1 MELSD
6 YAQALGAAQRLVPN
20 WREGDMQE
28 AQLATARMQ
37 PQLMQAQIARSQAQS
52 QQEAQEAAFK
62 EQRRAAFQSGLT
74 SLGGRPTPQKL
85 YQLSAQFPEFAT
97 QIQGAAKGISTEDGA
112 KVVRNLAPVQSLIQN
127 GKYDLA
133 AAEVKRHIDADKA
146 AGIEPDEHDTEL
158 YGMLTS
164 GDPDQAKSAGGIVYG
179 LLAAL
184 NPDTAAANLAKVSTD
199 KNKVVSAGGALV
211 DENGNELYRASQKAE
226 YRTIKNGDGSESI
239 VEVGGGDPAS
249 GGGRFSRSP
258 STATP
263 GYGDGSRYER
273 TQDDIPDGRTQY
285 GWTPR
290 ARNGGDNT
298 DAAVDGK
305 IKGMTAA
312 LGIPPDAPFPPGTT
326 NLQIAQALTLSEGG
340 KGSIADR
347 NNNPGNLTDPK
358 TGGYRKFATKEA
370 GLQAAAAQ
378 VARNRSR
385 GQNTISTMVEG
396 LPAGAAARSARPAAS
411 APGAKVVFTSKPG
424 SGNPVDNATVN
435 FYAEKIAAG
444 GDLPQLGSGKESSAW
459 RRAILSRAAEIQGG
473 RGINGGESNLA
484 QADVKANRSALLQ
497 AQKQYTSTVG
507 FEDTFQRNVKEVLR
521 LAPQGVGGSAPI
533 FNRWIQSGRKSIK
546 GDPAV
551 SAFNVAVN
559 TAANEYAKLASG
571 ASGGA
576 VTSDSARHEAME
588 ILNNA
593 QTLPQLQASIK
604 QMQIDG
610 HNRVLALDTQIKRLR
625 DGISGA
631 GNSGRNRP
639 AASAA
644 PQGGKLIGMY
654 KGKQVFQLAN
664 GRRVVAK

>member
-20 WREGDMQE
+20 WRQGDMQE
-28 AQLATARMQ
+28 AELASARMQ
-37 PQLMQAQIARSQAQS
+37 PQLMQAQIVAS
-52 QQEAQEAAFK
+52 QQRAQQDAQKAQYE
-62 EQRRAAFQSGLT
+62 EQRRAAFSTGLSGL
-74 SLGGRPTPQKL
+74 GAKPTPDKL

-97 QIQGAAKGISTEDGA
+97 QIQGAAKGIGAEDSA
-112 KVVRNLAPVQSLIQN
+112 KIVRNLAPVQSLIQN

-146 AGIEPDEHDTEL
+146 AGMEPDEHDTEL

-164 GDPDQAKSAGGIVYG
+164 GDPEQAKSAGGIVYG

-184 NPDTAAANLAKVSTD
+184 NPETAAANLAKVNAD

-211 DENGNELYRASQKAE
+211 DENGKELYRAAAKAE
-226 YRTIKNGDGSESI
+226 YRTIQNGDGSSSI
-239 VEVGGGDPAS
+239 VQVGGGDPVSTDGAA
-249 GGGRFSRSP
+249 GGSP
-258 STATP
+258 AAP
-263 GYGDGSRYER
+263 A
-273 TQDDIPDGRTQY
+273 GRTRG

-290 ARNGGDNT
+290 ARNGGDNS

-305 IKGMTAA
+305 ISGMTQA
-312 LGIPPDAPFPPGTT
+312 LGIAPTAPFPPGMT

-358 TGGYRKFATKEA
+358 TGGYRKFPTKEA

-385 GQNTISTMVEG
+385 GQNTIQSMVEG
-396 LPAGAAARSARPAAS
+396 LPAGGGSAKPSAS
-411 APGAKVVFTSKPG
+411 GSGSGAKVVFTSQPG
-424 SGNPVDNATVN
+424 SANPVDQATVD
-435 FYAEKIAAG
+435 FYAQKIAAG

-459 RRAILSRAAEIQGG
+459 RRAILSRAADIQSG
-473 RGINGGESNLA
+473 RGISGGDSNLA

-631 GNSGRNRP
+631 GNSGRNQP
-639 AASAA
+639 AQPTA

-664 GRRVVAK
+664 GRRVVAR

>member
-1 MELSD
+1 VELSD

-20 WREGDMQE
+20 WRQGDAQE
-28 AQLATARMQ
+28 ADLATARMQ

-52 QQEAQEAAFK
+52 QKEAQEVAFK

-85 YQLSAQFPEFAT
+85 YQLSAQFPEFAA

-179 LLAAL
+179 LLSAL
-184 NPDTAAANLAKVSTD
+184 NPETAAANLAKVSAD

-211 DENGNELYRASQKAE
+211 DENGNELYRASSKPE
-226 YRTIKNGDGSESI
+226 YRTIKNADGSESI
-239 VEVGGGDPAS
+239 VQVGGGDPAS
-249 GGGRFSRSP
+249 GYAS
-258 STATP
+258 P
-263 GYGDGSRYER
+263 GYGGGSRSDGAAGGSS
-273 TQDDIPDGRTQY
+273 TAPGGRTRG

-290 ARNGGDNT
+290 ARNGGDND

-305 IKGMTAA
+305 ISGMTKA
-312 LGIPPDAPFPPGTT
+312 LGIDPSAPFPPGMT

-385 GQNTISTMVEG
+385 GQNTIQTMVEG
-396 LPAGAAARSARPAAS
+396 LPAGGGTTAARPAPATS
-411 APGAKVVFTSKPG
+411 GAKVVFTSKPG
-424 SGNPVDNATVN
+424 SGNPVDTATVN

-473 RGINGGESNLA
+473 RGVNGGESNLA

-507 FEDTFQRNVKEVLR
+507 FEDTFQRNAKEVLR
-521 LAPQGVGGSAPI
+521 LAPKGVGGSAPI

-631 GNSGRNRP
+631 GNSGRSQP
-639 AASAA
+639 APAAA

-664 GRRVVAK
+664 GRRVVAR